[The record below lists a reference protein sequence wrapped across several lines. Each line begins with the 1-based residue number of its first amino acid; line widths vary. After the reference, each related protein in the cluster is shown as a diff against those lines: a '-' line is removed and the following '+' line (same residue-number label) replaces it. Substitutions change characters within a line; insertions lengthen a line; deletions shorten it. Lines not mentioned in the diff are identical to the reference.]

1 MLVVNCADLVFVRLP
16 VGTTVWD
23 RALQRLSDAVEGIES
38 RISVSAACQK
48 DLDALSAAGGPGL
61 SLAGIQD
68 KLATVDLQ
76 NGPRSNAPL
85 AVLSRDPMN
94 LAETQHKRCSF
105 FAPFLPK
112 RDQSG
117 VKALLYV
124 LGRRA
129 SHRAEAGS
137 PVARSYMALWWF
149 RNSCGTRFTIS
160 SRRTICLA
168 S

>member
-94 LAETQHKRCSF
+94 LAETQHSGYWLIRIVSPWLYP
-105 FAPFLPK
+105 PFP
-112 RDQSG
+112 
-117 VKALLYV
+117 
-124 LGRRA
+124 A
-129 SHRAEAGS
+129 SC
-137 PVARSYMALWWF
+137 P
-149 RNSCGTRFTIS
+149 CRFSVPTV
-160 SRRTICLA
+160 TA
-168 S
+168 SLTDPSESIILVE

>member
-85 AVLSRDPMN
+85 AVLLRDPMN

-112 RDQSG
+112 RDQIRTNQSHSDLWLFARKFIVVHAIAQQSECFQSVDFRAFLTLKSG
-117 VKALLYV
+117 APR
-124 LGRRA
+124 GA
-129 SHRAEAGS
+129 
-137 PVARSYMALWWF
+137 
-149 RNSCGTRFTIS
+149 
-160 SRRTICLA
+160 
-168 S
+168 